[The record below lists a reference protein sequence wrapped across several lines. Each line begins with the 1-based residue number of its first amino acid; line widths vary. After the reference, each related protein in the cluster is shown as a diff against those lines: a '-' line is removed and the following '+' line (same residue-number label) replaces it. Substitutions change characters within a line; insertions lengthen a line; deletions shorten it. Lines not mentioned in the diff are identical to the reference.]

1 MSGGGGSTTTQKAD
15 PWSGIQPSLQS
26 LYGNL
31 NTAYNNGNLSPAQ
44 NTGQVA
50 SNGNLDA
57 ILQSIYQTGTGFN
70 GGDQT
75 LQDAIVK
82 TQNLAGGNF
91 SNLQGADTL
100 QKFAGGQWQADP
112 ATGMMSNVA
121 GGNTAGSGAYD
132 TLNKYGQ
139 GQFGGT
145 AQGDALTQMAG
156 GNFTGS
162 QAGQQLTNLSNGNFS
177 SGAYGLLN
185 SLAKGQ
191 FSGTGLDQLVKTSNG
206 AYTDPNNSAV
216 KGLYNAQA
224 QPLTQQFQQSTL
236 PGLLS
241 AYSAAGRY
249 GSGANDSAINS
260 ASSALGQ
267 TLSNL
272 SQSTIGQ
279 NYVNERANQQNAA
292 GQLAGYQTGAASQL
306 GGYQTGATNTLLG
319 AQGTAAN
326 GLLNAQTGAA
336 TNMAGIQSQLAQY
349 LTSLRSGSAGTLAG
363 IQGSALSALPGM
375 AGQQSQNQWTNLSNA
390 SAAAQQQQQIQQGIL
405 NSGIAQSNYNNN
417 STLLGLNNLSGLLQN
432 GMALN
437 GQTSQTSGGSSTL
450 QRVGGGALSGAM
462 AGTAVMP
469 GLGTAIGA
477 IGGGLLGV
485 L

>member
-15 PWSGIQPSLQS
+15 PWSGIQPSLTS

-31 NTAYNNGNLSPAQ
+31 SGAYQSGQLAPNQ

-50 SNGNLDA
+50 QNGNLDQA
-57 ILQSIYQTGTGFN
+57 LASIYQSGIYGQSAGTG
-70 GGDQT
+70 
-75 LQDAIVK
+75 AINNAVDR
-82 TQNLAGGNF
+82 TTALAGGDF
-91 SNLQGADTL
+91 SNLQGAGTL
-100 QKFAGGQWQADP
+100 QGFANGNWGIDP
-112 ATGMMSNVA
+112 VTGTLSNVA
-121 GGNTAGSGAYD
+121 QGNTAGAGAYD

-145 AQGDALTQMAG
+145 AQGDALTRMAG

-162 QAGQQLTNLSNGNFS
+162 TAGNQLTNMS
-177 SGAYGLLN
+177 
-185 SLAKGQ
+185 KGQ

-206 AYTDPNNSAV
+206 AYTDPNNTAV
-216 KGLYNAQA
+216 QGLFNAQA

-279 NYVNERANQQNAA
+279 NYVNERSNQQNAA
-292 GQLAGYQTGAASQL
+292 GQLAGYQTGAA
-306 GGYQTGATNTLLG
+306 NTLLG
-319 AQGTAAN
+319 AQGNAAN
-326 GLLNAQTGAA
+326 GLLGAQVGAA
-336 TNMAGIQSQLAQY
+336 GNMAGIQSQLGQY
-349 LTSLRSGSAGTLAG
+349 LSSLRGTSAGTLAG
-363 IQGSALSALPGM
+363 IQGSAISALPGM
-375 AGQQSQNQWTNLSNA
+375 ASQQSSDQWTALSNA
-390 SAAAQQQQQIQQGIL
+390 LSAAQGQQQIQQGTL
-405 NSGIAQSNYNNN
+405 NAGIAQGNYNANQPFM
-417 STLLGLNNLSGLLQN
+417 GLQNLSGLLQN

-437 GQTSQTSGGSSTL
+437 GQTSSTSGGSSTL

-469 GLGTAIGA
+469 GIGTAIGA